1 MDYNP
6 DSYGSASAR
15 FLLMMIMGVLLT
27 AIMLSVLA
35 DMVMGIGMMDKLMSF
50 VGVSQSMIG

>member
-1 MDYNP
+1 M
-6 DSYGSASAR
+6 
-15 FLLMMIMGVLLT
+15 MMIMGVLLT
-27 AIMLSVLA
+27 VIMLSVLA